1 MRTAVIFVIVLSA
14 VSGLISCSTQRGAVD
29 TAGSDTSAASFLEAE
44 KETNPDS
51 PDAAGS
57 SIPEPVEVSGVIDF
71 LSPEYNFLW
80 TTIPEN
86 GTPVFFASTPRR
98 EFREEET
105 EYCLYD
111 AARQVS
117 LYYAAR
123 VETKLAVKS
132 NNKDLG
138 LKESVKTGFDREL
151 ASKIMKDLT
160 VLYHFRDNEGT
171 YMLVTYPEF
180 TLNITVGEGMAPLDK
195 TAPGWITEVPE
206 FKGMLVSVGVVERSR
221 YLTDSLKKADD
232 QVLANLS
239 RQVSINVKSKR
250 MDLEVQRGTAF
261 DETHYDVSSS
271 IINGFYI
278 LSRWR
283 AEDGNTYY
291 SLGVCKKG
299 IEEKGD

>member
-1 MRTAVIFVIVLSA
+1 MKKAGIFLIIILTAA
-14 VSGLISCSTQRGAVD
+14 GLISCSTRQGAAG
-29 TAGSDTSAASFLEAE
+29 TAGSDTSAVSVLEGGTETQAGTRSTAE
-44 KETNPDS
+44 N
-51 PDAAGS
+51 
-57 SIPEPVEVSGVIDF
+57 SIPEPVTVSGVMDF
-71 LSPEYNFLW
+71 LSPRYSFLW
-80 TTIPEN
+80 NTFPRE

-98 EFREEET
+98 EFREEEA

-123 VETKLAVKS
+123 VETKLAVKA

-138 LKESVKTGFDREL
+138 LKESVKTGFDRDL
-151 ASKIMKDLT
+151 AGKIMKDLT

-171 YMLVTYPEF
+171 YMLVSCPDF
-180 TLNITVGEGMAPLDK
+180 TLGITAGEAVAPLDK
-195 TAPGWITEVPE
+195 AAPRWITEIPV

-250 MDLEVQRGTAF
+250 MDLEMQRGTAF

-271 IINGFYI
+271 IIKGFYI
-278 LSRWR
+278 LARWR
-283 AEDGNTYY
+283 TGDGNTYY